1 MGSQTEKVVYASD
14 TFNTYHMILKG
25 TMKNYHKI
33 KKLYILEAFVK
44 VKKIEIFWFLF
55 RLFCQDIMKTIHHFC
70 DQNQGLEKQNV
81 KANETKNG
89 HQNTEILHKI
99 L

>member
-1 MGSQTEKVVYASD
+1 MGSQTEKVVYVSD
-14 TFNTYHMILKG
+14 TFNTDHMIINS

-33 KKLYILEAFVK
+33 KKK
-44 VKKIEIFWFLF
+44 VYFRSLCKSKKIEIFWFL
-55 RLFCQDIMKTIHHFC
+55 LWIFCQEIMKTIQHFC
-70 DQNQGLEKQNV
+70 DQNQSREKQNV
-81 KANETKNG
+81 KDNETKNG